1 MEDSTAHATGA
12 LDAAEDVVH
21 PVPHPAT
28 KISEILGTLD
38 EVANLDSTHQAKSIA
53 SHQSHLAERRL
64 GIASSLFVALRA
76 KHSPTASHCLRV
88 ALGSSSW
95 AQRLKLSEEDREEL
109 EIAALLH
116 DVGKIGVPD
125 YVISKPSTL
134 DGEELLAME
143 TGRAHTRN
151 ILLAMGTSSSILDI
165 IHYASAW
172 YDGSRHGYDRAGDSL
187 PLGSRIIS
195 IVDAFDAMTTD
206 HVYRRAFSRE
216 RAVAELFACASS
228 QFDPALVTD
237 FARLLSQDL
246 VGLSSSVARRWLQ
259 HLQPESASSRWKPG
273 TVSENATIPLEKL
286 FHQRLL
292 DNMQDAVV
300 FVDQGLNIL
309 LWNHAAERLTGI
321 VSSSVVHQRWMPS
334 LVQMADH
341 NGNPIADGECPLSQ
355 AATSNV
361 QTFRRLTVMGRSG
374 QPISVDA
381 QLVPIVYRN
390 GVNQG
395 AALLLRD
402 ASRQVTLEE
411 RVESLHQQATR
422 DPLTQVANR
431 AEFDRVHEQLV
442 QQHIASR
449 APCALIICDID
460 HFKRVNDTYGHQ
472 AGDEALQSFARALQA
487 NCRPTDMVARYGG
500 EEFAILCPDCD
511 NKSATERA
519 ESMRRAL
526 ANIRQPALN
535 GSCMTA
541 SFGVTELQ
549 GGDTPETMFRRADR
563 ALYQAKDAGRNC
575 VVQLG
580 SGLEPE
586 RSPSRWRWFSWF
598 NDTCR
603 VQVVSRELVTAVP
616 LKVAAEKLRGF
627 VADQQAEIQLIDE
640 NRVVLRI
647 DATKVPMTRR
657 AGDRPVP
664 FEMELSFEERT
675 FTMDGAK
682 STTTLRTL
690 IRVTIRPRRQRDR
703 RRRDVVERARQLL
716 RSLKAYFVAQDLA
729 EMKGMFGEATGV
741 KLH

>member
-1 MEDSTAHATGA
+1 MDDLRTHATGA
-12 LDAAEDVVH
+12 LEATQDVVL
-21 PVPHPAT
+21 PEPHPAA
-28 KISEILGTLD
+28 KISEILGSLD
-38 EVANLDSTHQAKSIA
+38 EVANLDSTRQAKSAA

-95 AQRLKLSEEDREEL
+95 AQRLKLSENEREEL

-195 IVDAFDAMTTD
+195 IVDTFDAMTTD
-206 HVYRRAFSRE
+206 HVYRRAYSRE
-216 RAVAELFACASS
+216 RAVAELYACAAS
-228 QFDPALVTD
+228 QFDPALVSD

-246 VGLSSSVARRWLQ
+246 AGLSSSVARRWLQ
-259 HLQPESASSRWKPG
+259 HLQPETASARWKPG
-273 TVSENATIPLEKL
+273 TVAENATIPLEKL

-300 FVDQGLNIL
+300 FVDQALNIL

-321 VSSSVVHQRWMPS
+321 VSTSVVHQRWMPS
-334 LVQMADH
+334 LVRMSDQT
-341 NGNPIADGECPLSQ
+341 GKPIEDNECPLAQ

-361 QTFRRLTVMGRSG
+361 QTFRRLTIIGRNG

-381 QLVPIVYRN
+381 QLVPVVYRN

-442 QQHIASR
+442 EQHVASR

-460 HFKRVNDTYGHQ
+460 HFKKINDTYGHQ

-511 NKSATERA
+511 NSSAAERA
-519 ESMRRAL
+519 EAMRKAL
-526 ANIRQPALN
+526 ANTRQPALN
-535 GSCMTA
+535 GNCMTA

-549 GGDTPETMFRRADR
+549 KGDSPETMFRRADR

-580 SGLEPE
+580 SGLEPD
-586 RSPSRWRWFSWF
+586 RSPARWRWFSWF
-598 NDTCR
+598 SDTLSE
-603 VQVVSRELVTAVP
+603 QVVSRDLVTAVP
-616 LKVAAEKLRGF
+616 LKAAAEKLRGF
-627 VADQQAEIQLIDE
+627 VADQTAEILLIDE

-647 DATKVPMTRR
+647 DATKVPLTRR
-657 AGDRPVP
+657 ANDRPIP
-664 FEMELSFEERT
+664 FEMELAFEERT
-675 FTMDGAK
+675 FTLEGGK
-682 STTTLRTL
+682 STPSLRTL
-690 IRVTIRPRRQRDR
+690 IHVTIRPRRQRDR
-703 RRRDVVERARQLL
+703 RRRDVVERARRLL
-716 RSLKAYFVAQDLA
+716 LSLKAYFVAQDFA
-729 EMKGMFGEATGV
+729 EMKGAFGETTGG
-741 KLH
+741 KLR